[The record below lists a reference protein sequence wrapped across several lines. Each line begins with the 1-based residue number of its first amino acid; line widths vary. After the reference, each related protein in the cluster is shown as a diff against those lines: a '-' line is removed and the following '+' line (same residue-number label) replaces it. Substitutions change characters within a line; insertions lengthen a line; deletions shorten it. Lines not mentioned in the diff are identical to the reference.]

1 MGLREEAVQKALANR
16 EQAEKAASEV
26 SERSQGSTEPAKNPV
41 GRCIGFLLLLPV
53 CSFGGVTAIF
63 IHSYIGGA
71 AISLAL
77 LAGFYVLFRKKLTP
91 AVAATNGIVAG
102 ILILAL
108 TVLMIVAKGNTDSR
122 LMTAAGE
129 RICLFLFPGYGLMT
143 MMSME
148 RLLRLFLP
156 VAAVL
161 LAFLL
166 SVLLQKDRRLLKK
179 SLPFLAVMAVCVGTM
194 AVLAA
199 RRPAQRYAGH
209 GFEYMHGWSSTDFS
223 DYMVWSDPSKLAALD
238 HPAGLIIEDE
248 KDMPVLDGAEACF
261 PLYSSVAKAVY
272 KDIATI
278 EERYQR
284 GEGLEHDWKK
294 WEYIS
299 ENGKIVRFTNT
310 VNAFER
316 LLEKKVD
323 VFFGARPSKNQQ
335 EMAKEKNV
343 PITVTPIGKEAFVFF
358 VEPDN
363 PVRDLTSDQLRAI
376 YHGDIANWKEVGGK
390 NQKITAFQRPENSGS
405 QAMMAW
411 FMGDVSLKD
420 PESYEYVEA
429 MGAVV
434 RKVSQYANEA
444 GALGYSFRYFVE
456 DLQQED
462 DVRLLAVDG
471 VLPTLENINNGSYP
485 LTVDLCVITR
495 ENDPNPYVQKMVDFM
510 LSEDGQELV
519 EKSGYGVLK

>member
-1 MGLREEAVQKALANR
+1 
-16 EQAEKAASEV
+16 
-26 SERSQGSTEPAKNPV
+26 
-41 GRCIGFLLLLPV
+41 
-53 CSFGGVTAIF
+53 
-63 IHSYIGGA
+63 
-71 AISLAL
+71 
-77 LAGFYVLFRKKLTP
+77 
-91 AVAATNGIVAG
+91 
-102 ILILAL
+102 
-108 TVLMIVAKGNTDSR
+108 
-122 LMTAAGE
+122 
-129 RICLFLFPGYGLMT
+129 
-143 MMSME
+143 
-148 RLLRLFLP
+148 
-156 VAAVL
+156 
-161 LAFLL
+161 
-166 SVLLQKDRRLLKK
+166 
-179 SLPFLAVMAVCVGTM
+179 M

-376 YHGDIANWKEVGGK
+376 YHGDIANWKEVGGR
-390 NQKITAFQRPENSGS
+390 NQKIIAFQRPENSGS

-495 ENDPNPYVQKMVDFM
+495 ENDPNPYVQKLVDFM

-519 EKSGYGVLK
+519 EKGGYGVLK